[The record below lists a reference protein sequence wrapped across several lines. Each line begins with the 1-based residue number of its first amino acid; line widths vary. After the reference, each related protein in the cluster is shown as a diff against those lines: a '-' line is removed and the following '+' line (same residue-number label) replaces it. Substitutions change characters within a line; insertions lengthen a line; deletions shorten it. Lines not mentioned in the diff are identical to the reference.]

1 MNRTLLAA
9 VAAVS
14 ISLVGCAS
22 QSNSSSSPAAQSGS
36 KASLASA
43 EAVSPASIL
52 ESARKSLV
60 TVQYTIDAEI
70 GKRELSGTGAIVR
83 EDGLV
88 AVTMGLIPLGLPDA
102 QLTEFKVILP
112 PGVDGPETKE
122 LDAEFVG
129 RDERADLAY
138 VRVKQDAKSTTKRT
152 FTPVKFGP
160 SNVKIGDPLVSVGLL
175 PKSAGYTPYAK
186 LSTVAAK
193 LRGPTPTVMSS
204 GGLAGVGGLVFN
216 AADGKLVGMV
226 QEMEG
231 QNLLAGARG
240 GRGQGGQ
247 DEGAIEMAQLMLAPI
262 FYVPVDDFLV
272 SLSDPPNAEKPRLR
286 SWIGV
291 GEMQGVEE
299 DVSNYLGL
307 KDTPAVQVT
316 DVIAGFPAAEG
327 GLKAGDFIVSMN
339 GQPLERGDSVE
350 ELPAIL
356 QRKLLRMNVG
366 ETVTFGV
373 IRKQGDKPQD
383 VKVTLGERPGLANR
397 APRQY
402 FEDLGYSVR
411 GLVFDDTYARKLD
424 RNYKGVMVAFVRPQS
439 SAQAGRLQRGDIVTK
454 LNQTAI
460 ESVEQFKEAYEAFR
474 KDKPKEAVVMEVYRG
489 TGTEIV
495 RIQPPG

>member
-1 MNRTLLAA
+1 MNRVILSA

-14 ISLVGCAS
+14 ISLVGCKSSVEQGVAS
-22 QSNSSSSPAAQSGS
+22 TGTPVTAPDRASSSMSPAA
-36 KASLASA
+36 
-43 EAVSPASIL
+43 IL
-52 ESARKSLV
+52 EKARKSLV
-60 TVQYTIDAEI
+60 TVQYTVDNEM

-83 EDGLV
+83 ADGLV
-88 AVTMGLIPLGLPDA
+88 AVTMGLIPLGIPDV

-112 PGVDGPETKE
+112 PGVDGPETVE
-122 LDAEFVG
+122 LAAEFVG

-138 VRVKQDAKSTTKRT
+138 VRVKQDAATTKRV
-152 FTPVKFGP
+152 FTPIEFATSAV
-160 SNVKIGDPLVSVGLL
+160 SVGDPLVSIGLL

-193 LRGPTPTVMSS
+193 LRGPTPTVMAS
-204 GGLAGVGGLVFN
+204 GGLAGVGALVFS
-216 AADGKLVGMV
+216 ASDGKLVGFV

-240 GRGQGGQ
+240 PRGQGGQ
-247 DEGAIEMAQLMLAPI
+247 DDGALEMAQLMLAPI

-272 SLSDPPNAEKPRLR
+272 SLKDPPVAEKPRLR
-286 SWIGV
+286 PWLGV
-291 GEMQGVEE
+291 GEMNGLEE
-299 DVSNYLGL
+299 DVASFYGL
-307 KDTPAVQVT
+307 KGTPAIQVS
-316 DVIAGFPAAEG
+316 DVIPGFPAAEG
-327 GLKAGDFIVSMN
+327 GVKAGDIIVSMN
-339 GQPLERGDSVE
+339 GQPLERGDAVD

-373 IRKQGDKPQD
+373 VRKQGEKAQD

-397 APRQY
+397 SPRQY

-424 RNYKGVMVAFVRPQS
+424 RDYKGVMVAFVRPQS
-439 SAQAGRLQRGDIVTK
+439 SAQAGRLQRGDIITK
-454 LNQTAI
+454 LNQTPI
-460 ESVEQFKEAYEAFR
+460 DGVEQFKTAYDAFR
-474 KDKPKEAVVMEVYRG
+474 KEKPKEAVVMEVYRG

>member
-1 MNRTLLAA
+1 MNRSLLAA

-22 QSNSSSSPAAQSGS
+22 DSPPPSTAAPASGS
-36 KASLASA
+36 SAITTA

-60 TVQYTIDAEI
+60 TVQYTFDSEM
-70 GKRELSGTGAIVR
+70 GKRELSGTGVIVR
-83 EDGLV
+83 DDGLV
-88 AVTMGLIPLGLPDA
+88 AVTLGLIPLGLPDA

-112 PGVDGPETKE
+112 PGVDGPEKVE
-122 LDAEFVG
+122 LDAEFMG
-129 RDERADLAY
+129 RDERADLAF
-138 VRVKQDAKSTTKRT
+138 VRVKQDASTTKRT
-152 FTPVKFGP
+152 FTPVKYGP
-160 SNVKIGDPLVSVGLL
+160 SQVNVGDPLVSVGLL

-204 GGLAGVGGLVFN
+204 GGLAGVGGLVFS
-216 AADGKLVGMV
+216 AADGKLLGMV

-240 GRGQGGQ
+240 RGGP
-247 DEGAIEMAQLMLAPI
+247 DEGAMEMAQLMLAPI

-272 SLSDPPNAEKPRLR
+272 SLSDPPNADKPRLR

-291 GEMQGVEE
+291 GEMQGVED
-299 DVSNYLGL
+299 DVASYLGL
-307 KDTPAVQVT
+307 KGTPAVQVT

-327 GLKAGDFIVSMN
+327 GLKPQDFIVSMN
-339 GQPLERGDSVE
+339 GQPLERGDAIE

-373 IRKQGDKPQD
+373 IRKQGDVPQD